1 MSQVAGTILQQLG
14 RGTLAMLGAHTFVS
28 SFNSLTL
35 RIKGCPKI
43 NCIKIE
49 LDVSDTYTMTFYK
62 VGGKRMLV
70 TVATETG
77 VYVDCLHRTIETHTG
92 LATRL

>member
-1 MSQVAGTILQQLG
+1 MSQVAQVILEQLG
-14 RGTLAMLGAHTFVS
+14 RGTLAMLGAHTLVS
-28 SFNSLTL
+28 SNDSLTF
-35 RIKGCPKI
+35 RVRGCTKI

-49 LDVSDTYTMTFYK
+49 LDASDTYTMTFYK

-70 TVATETG
+70 TVALETMI
-77 VYVDCLHRTIETHTG
+77 YVDCLHRTIEAHTG